1 MKKKLLLAIIIF
13 MIILTI
19 LLAKLIDQIKLKN
32 EDIQK
37 SGSTNY
43 VEEST
48 LKERRISKNT
58 FYIIENLVQSYI
70 TAVNEQKYEN
80 VLDMLSKKY
89 IDDNM
94 IGINNIENFIVDTK
108 GAYKVWLID
117 FKMLG
122 EENNIENYSIHALV
136 TDSTKNLEENVFLEI
151 YLDKNNNTFSIVT
164 TNKTSID
171 QVETTNNYNSVK
183 ENKNNKYSNI
193 VVDDEELLKK
203 YMSYYRYNTLCNIQK
218 AYELLDVDY
227 RNKRFGNIEEYQKYL
242 EENKMRTVPLLVK
255 YAKSTD
261 EQVTTYVCIDANN
274 NYYIF
279 KETNIMKYSLILDT
293 YTVDLPEFI
302 EKYNSASDKEKVILN
317 INKFEEALNYKDYK
331 YAYNCLSEG
340 FKGNYFVTLED
351 FQNYINQNWY
361 NGDFE
366 VEYEKFEEDSGLY
379 KYTISIINKE
389 NVEESF
395 EKTRIMK
402 LKEDT
407 AFEMSFNI

>member
-395 EKTRIMK
+395 EKTIIMK

-407 AFEMSFNI
+407 AFEMSFNV